1 MACRCSVL
9 QLQLVGSGRTDPL
22 CCGMVMHG
30 LALALIWS
38 MTGQSAI
45 AIHRPNKGEF
55 DYPDIRLSVARARWH
70 CCNML
75 AGLTSGDCIVH
86 NPEG

>member
-1 MACRCSVL
+1 MAFHYSVL

-22 CCGMVMHG
+22 CCGKVMHG
-30 LALALIWS
+30 LALIWS
-38 MTGQSAI
+38 MTGQAAI

-55 DYPDIRLSVARARWH
+55 DYPDIRLSVARARP
-70 CCNML
+70 CTVALL